1 LTSVPALPTFGDP
14 MRASVAVFSTH
25 KDGGAAADYEDAATF
40 RPSVPDDAEVPGES
54 INVAVAD
61 GASESLLAGRWAR
74 LLVGEFAEAEPL
86 LDGGDSPRRR
96 RVRRRGGLASTART
110 SMSGTTAASPSPGTK
125 SPVWLGGAYA
135 TLLVAHFSES
145 GTWNAAALGDSCL
158 FQVREERLLAAFPL
172 DTAAAFGTQ
181 PHLLNSRSVDEK
193 LITTKTT
200 LIDGSWEPEDV
211 FFLCTDALAAWF
223 LFESESGKDPWT
235 TLRDLGTDAIPY
247 PFDDWVAGERAAGRM
262 RNDDVTLVRV
272 HMW

>member
-1 LTSVPALPTFGDP
+1 

-40 RPSVPDDAEVPGES
+40 RPSVPDDTEVPGENIS
-54 INVAVAD
+54 VAVAD

-86 LDGGDSPRRR
+86 LDGERFAATAARAAARWPGVYDAYVDERRD
-96 RVRRRGGLASTART
+96 RGKPITWYEEPGLAR
-110 SMSGTTAASPSPGTK
+110 
-125 SPVWLGGAYA
+125 GAYA
-135 TLLVAHFSES
+135 TLLVAHFAES
-145 GTWNAAALGDSCL
+145 GMWNAAALGDSCL
-158 FQVREERLLAAFPL
+158 FQVREERLLSAFPL

-181 PHLLNSRSVDEK
+181 PHLLNSRNVDEE
-193 LITTKTT
+193 LIAAKTT
-200 LIDGSWEPEDV
+200 LIDGRWEQEDV

-223 LFESESGKDPWT
+223 LLGSESGRNPWT
-235 TLRDLGTDAIPY
+235 TLRDLGTDAIPC
-247 PFDDWVAGERAAGRM
+247 PFEDWVAGERTAGRM